1 MTTTDP
7 AEITIE
13 DVRAAR
19 RVGEG
24 FVTVTPVLPSRTL
37 SEAVGASVVLKAECL
52 QRTGSFK
59 IRGALNRIARLSDAE
74 RPRGVVAASAG
85 NHAQGV
91 ALAASVLGVQAT
103 IYVPLG
109 ASLTKIEATRSYG
122 ATVIRQGE
130 AFDDAY
136 RAAEDHAEREGATFV
151 SAFDD
156 PLVVAGQGTL
166 GLELAEQVPE
176 AEVVIV
182 PCGGGGLLAGVAIAF
197 RALRPGVRII
207 GVQAAGCSS
216 YVQSL
221 AEGRIVPAATSHTIA
236 DGIAVKR
243 PGRVTFPIIQRLVDD
258 MVVVDD
264 AEIAGMIA
272 LLVERQKLVCEG
284 AGAAGAAALLHGR
297 CGDVAGKRVAVV
309 LSGGN
314 IDLPLVTAAIRV
326 GLTENGRYLTLRTTV
341 SDRPGALARL
351 LTLLAEDRVNVI
363 DVLHHREGRDLF
375 VTDTGVDLTLETR
388 DRDHQR
394 EIVGQLERH
403 GYQVQHLH

>member
-1 MTTTDP
+1 MAATP
-7 AEITIE
+7 EITI
-13 DVRAAR
+13 DDLRSAR
-19 RVGEG
+19 VVGEG
-24 FVTVTPVLPSRTL
+24 LVTYTPVLPSRTL
-37 SEAVGASVVLKAECL
+37 SEAVGATVTLKAECL

-59 IRGALNRIARLSDAE
+59 IRGALNRIARLGEDE

-91 ALAASVLGVQAT
+91 ALAASVLGVEAT

-122 ATVIRQGE
+122 ARVIRSGE
-130 AFDDAY
+130 TFDDAY
-136 RAAEDHAEREGATFV
+136 RAAEDHAKAHGATFV

-156 PLVVAGQGTL
+156 RDVVAGQGTL
-166 GLELAEQVPE
+166 GLELAEQVPD
-176 AEVVIV
+176 ADVVIV
-182 PCGGGGLLAGVAIAF
+182 PCGGGGLLAGVAIAL
-197 RALRPGVRII
+197 RALHPEARIV

-216 YVQSL
+216 YVESL
-221 AEGRIVPAATSHTIA
+221 AQGRIVPAVASRTIA

-243 PGRVTFPIIQRLVDD
+243 PGRITFPIIQRLVDD
-258 MVVVDD
+258 MVVVSDD
-264 AEIAGMIA
+264 EIAGMIA
-272 LLVERQKLVCEG
+272 LLVERQKLVVEG

-297 CGDVAGKRVAVV
+297 CGDVEGKRVTVV

-326 GLTENGRYLTLRTTV
+326 GLTERGRYLTLRTAV
-341 SDRPGALARL
+341 SDQPGALARL
-351 LTLLAEDRVNVI
+351 LTMLAEDRVNVV

-388 DRDHQR
+388 DHDHQR
-394 EIVGQLERH
+394 EIVRLLEDH
-403 GYQVQHLH
+403 GYEVAQLQ

>member
-1 MTTTDP
+1 MTRLES

-13 DVRAAR
+13 QLRAAR
-19 RVGEG
+19 RVGDG

-59 IRGALNRIARLSDAE
+59 IRGALNRISRLTDEE
-74 RPRGVVAASAG
+74 RIRGVVAASAG

-91 ALAASVLGVQAT
+91 ALAASVLGVPAT

-130 AFDDAY
+130 GFDDAY
-136 RAAEDHAEREGATFV
+136 RAGEEHAEREGATFV

-156 PLVVAGQGTL
+156 PEVVAGQGTL
-166 GLELAEQVPE
+166 GLELVEQVPD

-182 PCGGGGLLAGVAIAF
+182 PCGGGGLLAGVAIAL
-197 RALRPGVRII
+197 RALRPGVRIV
-207 GVQAAGCSS
+207 GVQAAGCASFGA
-216 YVQSL
+216 SL
-221 AEGRIVPAATSHTIA
+221 AAGRIVPATTSQTIA

-243 PGRVTFPIIQRLVDD
+243 PGRITFPIIQRLVDD
-258 MVVVDD
+258 MVVVSDD
-264 AEIAGMIA
+264 EIAAMIA

-297 CGDVAGKRVAVV
+297 CGDVAGKRVVVV

-314 IDLPLVTAAIRV
+314 IDLPLVMATIRV
-326 GLTENGRYLTLRTTV
+326 GLTEHGRYLTIRTTV
-341 SDRPGALARL
+341 PDRPGALARL
-351 LTLLAEDRVNVI
+351 LTLLAEDRVNVV

-375 VTDTGVDLTLETR
+375 VTDTGIDLTLETR
-388 DRDHQR
+388 DHAHQG
-394 EIVGQLERH
+394 EIVRRLRER
-403 GYQVQHLH
+403 GYQVQQLQ